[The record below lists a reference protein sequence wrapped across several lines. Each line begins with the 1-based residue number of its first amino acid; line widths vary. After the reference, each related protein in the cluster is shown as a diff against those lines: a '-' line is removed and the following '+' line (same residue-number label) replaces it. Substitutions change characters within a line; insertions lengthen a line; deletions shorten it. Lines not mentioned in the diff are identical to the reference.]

1 MNPKDFLEKLNSVR
15 ELMSEEK
22 YSDAMKILDDLKNI
36 EKSSGINYNY
46 DLIHQLYQLDSNC
59 RSAFNQKIILEQ
71 LKRISFERTSLS
83 FKEFNQLIKEKSGL
97 NLPEQIL
104 RREIELLIL
113 RNLVNCELKGDQVI
127 LSSP

>member
-59 RSAFNQKIILEQ
+59 KSAFNQKIILEQ

>member
-71 LKRISFERTSLS
+71 LKRISFERTLLS
-83 FKEFNQLIKEKSGL
+83 FKEFNQLLKEKSGL

>member
-59 RSAFNQKIILEQ
+59 KSAFNQKIILEEI
-71 LKRISFERTSLS
+71 KRISRQKKSLS
-83 FKEFNQLIKEKSGL
+83 FKELNELLKEKSGL